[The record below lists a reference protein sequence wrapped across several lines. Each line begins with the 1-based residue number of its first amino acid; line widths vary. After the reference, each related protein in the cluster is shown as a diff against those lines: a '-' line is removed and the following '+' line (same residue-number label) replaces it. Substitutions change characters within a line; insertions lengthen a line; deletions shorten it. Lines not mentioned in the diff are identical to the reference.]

1 MGSLGSNHF
10 DVIVVGAGP
19 VGLLTAINLASRGV
33 KAAVLERGHGIDQS
47 PRATS
52 YQPCVM
58 AEMEETGILEDVKKK
73 AMVNN
78 ILSFWKGP
86 KERVAYVEKLEGGDV
101 FPAGLNCG
109 QPVLAEII
117 LNHLLTRYEAQVIFD
132 KKVEELQQ
140 SASKVTAVCSSQANG
155 AKTTYTCD
163 WLVGA
168 NGAGSSVRKL
178 LGIGFEGFSWP
189 KEDFVATNLRYPFQK
204 HGFTTANF
212 VMDDVNWAVITVI
225 DNTGLWRCAFGV
237 KAGLTNEQ
245 IRAELDEH
253 YRHILPGWPG
263 EGYEIVQLNRYKPH
277 QRCATQFRKGRC
289 FLAGDAAHSNNPIG
303 GLGLTT
309 GLLDGGPLGRALA
322 AVISGKAP
330 ESILDTWAESRRHT
344 WKTFTNEFS
353 IENKRMIQLGGYSED
368 PLGIW
373 KLDEVSKAHG
383 IDEWI
388 EKLATPQKKEAD
400 LAMYKALEDKQ
411 AQLASRMKQWN
422 ITMDPL
428 WMAQYEDPEVIK
440 LRSSLR
446 PAGAKGSVPA
456 V

>member
-1 MGSLGSNHF
+1 MCEIKSFSPTLLSRNLVSLGLTSFVVEDLATFREYSHGSPQSLKMGSLGSNHF

-33 KAAVLERGHGIDQS
+33 KVAVLERGNGIDQS

-86 KERVAYVEKLEGGDV
+86 GPQKERVAYVEKLEGGDV

-132 KKVEELQQ
+132 KKMEELQQ
-140 SASKVTAVCSSQANG
+140 SESMVTVVCSSQADG
-155 AKTTYTCD
+155 QKTTYTCN

-168 NGAGSSVRKL
+168 DGAGSSVRKL
-178 LGIGFEGFSWP
+178 LGIEFEGFSWP

-263 EGYEIVQLNRYKPH
+263 EGYELVQLNRYKPH

-289 FLAGDAAHSNNPIG
+289 FLAGDAAHVS
-303 GLGLTT
+303 
-309 GLLDGGPLGRALA
+309 
-322 AVISGKAP
+322 SH
-330 ESILDTWAESRRHT
+330 S
-344 WKTFTNEFS
+344 TF
-353 IENKRMIQLGGYSED
+353 L
-368 PLGIW
+368 
-373 KLDEVSKAHG
+373 
-383 IDEWI
+383 
-388 EKLATPQKKEAD
+388 
-400 LAMYKALEDKQ
+400 
-411 AQLASRMKQWN
+411 
-422 ITMDPL
+422 
-428 WMAQYEDPEVIK
+428 
-440 LRSSLR
+440 
-446 PAGAKGSVPA
+446 
-456 V
+456 